1 MGKNERKISLAIH
14 ILLADEWT
22 KEGISRTPFK
32 FKQTPF
38 TLNETNSNIMNEQI
52 AHCSIFHKLYFNQW
66 DFHAPKVSPSRTS
79 LGLPCADVHWSS
91 WDRHCISHE
100 TSSNQHVLLIVM
112 QYWCHNANVMKK
124 LTNNWKGTFLFMCDM
139 RKLKCKMRFSHYL
152 QANGTQIVIA
162 VIRKKKCN
170 MILQI
175 TF

>member
-1 MGKNERKISLAIH
+1 MGKNETKIALAIH

-22 KEGISRTPFK
+22 KEGISRTPHK

-38 TLNETNSNIMNEQI
+38 TLNETNSHCNIINEHI

-100 TSSNQHVLLIVM
+100 TSSNISSSLSCSIDVIMLML
-112 QYWCHNANVMKK
+112 W
-124 LTNNWKGTFLFMCDM
+124 TNWRTTGKALFFPCVVWESGSG
-139 RKLKCKMRFSHYL
+139 KFSFPIIFKQMAHKS
-152 QANGTQIVIA
+152 Q
-162 VIRKKKCN
+162 
-170 MILQI
+170 
-175 TF
+175 